1 MVILANGRST
11 LHLQPDGGKNLI
23 LGVDAGQE
31 AFMGTDALARH
42 GADQSGSVYVA
53 VNVRGLGDALHPHL
67 PGQRRIK
74 PSDMP
79 LTAAGLAM
87 SYARLAGAKEVVLP
101 SDYNHLAPGLQNVA
115 DSITERADINRPLKV
130 VCAKDGGRTGRLYDL
145 RQGEPRG
152 SLVFL
157 SGGPD
162 SQMVLDQT
170 TRSNVQRGEPT
181 TTVHIDFGQPAQN
194 GEQKGVDKIVATLSQ
209 QLGDTG
215 YGSLFRH
222 IDISIPHI
230 QKAFAG
236 MGEFGYAILRNI
248 IEASYFMG
256 LDIARILRAKE
267 VVHANLLEDVVDLP
281 WLKDFFNGL
290 DAFAKEKRK
299 GAVAS
304 PVIDTPKATL
314 FAMADDLLVDL
325 GTSHSCLKGGEEHC
339 GACRAC
345 IRRQQAFQGAEVP
358 DTTKYLT

>member
-1 MVILANGRST
+1 MLANGRST
-11 LHLQPDGGKNLI
+11 LNLAEGEGKSVIISVN
-23 LGVDAGQE
+23 AGHE
-31 AFMGTDALARH
+31 AFAETDALARR
-42 GADQSGSVYVA
+42 AAELSGNIYVSVDVC
-53 VNVRGLGDALHPHL
+53 GLGQALRPHL
-67 PGQRRIK
+67 PSQRRIK
-74 PSDMP
+74 SSDFP
-79 LTAAGLAM
+79 LTTAGIAM
-87 SYARLAGAKEVVLP
+87 SYARLAGAREVVLP

-115 DSITERADINRPLKV
+115 DSITERAEINRPLKV

-181 TTVHIDFGQPAQN
+181 TSVHIDFGQPAQN

-209 QLGDTG
+209 QLGNTG

-256 LDIARILRAKE
+256 LDIARILRARE
-267 VVHANLLEDVVDLP
+267 VVHANLHEDVVDLP
-281 WLKDFFNGL
+281 WLNNFFTGL

-314 FAMADDLLVDL
+314 FAMADDLGVDL
-325 GTSHSCLKGGEEHC
+325 VTSHSCLRGGEDHC